1 MAVSF
6 LYICF
11 FSKKKINPENR
22 KLTTENFFVI
32 LQKTKRKMRH
42 TLLFITIFF
51 NCFFVNGQKTQNY
64 LKDASVGFVVT
75 DLETEKPLVSQNA
88 ETRLAPASVSKLIT
102 TATALELLGADFR
115 FETTMQYDGTLFNG
129 ILDGNLYICGG
140 GDPTLGS
147 KYFEN
152 DFLTEWISMLKI
164 NGIKQ
169 ITGKIIADTQIFD
182 SQALP
187 SGYPLIDIGNW
198 YASGT
203 YALSVF
209 DNIINVYFKSGAA
222 GTKPK
227 ITNISPQIANLQIE
241 NNLISKK
248 GVGDCAIFSGFPY
261 ENKRKVDGSIEANKT
276 DFLVRADMPNPPNVL
291 IDTLT
296 NYLIANGIIVDGK
309 ILDTLLYP
317 TKRNLLYVH
326 FSPPL
331 SDIIKNV
338 NHRSNNM
345 FAEHIFKYLSLKN
358 SKQATLAGSIELTK
372 KFWEAKWLNVS
383 TFSITDGCGLSP
395 NSKISAQFINDL
407 LVFMYKKS
415 KNSEVFFESLPIAG
429 QNGTIIKFLKNTV
442 LEGKAHLKSGSI
454 SKVQCYAGYIILD
467 TKIYAVTIFVNNF
480 SASRTNVRK
489 EIENMILEAVK

>member
-1 MAVSF
+1 
-6 LYICF
+6 
-11 FSKKKINPENR
+11 
-22 KLTTENFFVI
+22 
-32 LQKTKRKMRH
+32 MRH
-42 TLLFITIFF
+42 TLLYIAIFA
-51 NCFFVNGQKTQNY
+51 NCFFVNAQNN
-64 LKDASVGFVVT
+64 LKGASVGFIVT
-75 DLETEKPLVSQNA
+75 DLETEKMLVSQNA

-115 FETTMQYDGTLFNG
+115 FETTLQYDGTLLNG
-129 ILDGNLYICGG
+129 ILNGNLYICGG

-147 KYFEN
+147 KFFET
-152 DFLTEWISMLKI
+152 DFLAEWFSMLKI

-187 SGYPLIDIGNW
+187 SGYPLGDIGNW
-198 YASGT
+198 YATGT

-209 DNIINVYFKSGAA
+209 DNIINVYFESGAV

-227 ITNISPQIANLQIE
+227 ITKISPQVTGLQIE
-241 NNLISKK
+241 NNLTSKK

-261 ENKRKVDGSIEANKT
+261 ENKRKVGGSIEANQT
-276 DFLVRADMPNPPNVL
+276 DFVVRADMPNPPNVL

-296 NYLIANGIIVDGK
+296 NYLIANGIIIGGK
-309 ILDTLLYP
+309 ISDTLLYP
-317 TKRNLLYVH
+317 AKKNLLYAH

-331 SDIIKNV
+331 SEIIKNV

-345 FAEHIFKYLSLKN
+345 FAEHIFKFLSTKN
-358 SKQATLAGSIELTK
+358 SKQASFSASIELTK
-372 KFWEAKWLNVS
+372 KFWEEMGLNVS
-383 TFSITDGCGLSP
+383 KFSITDGCGLSP

-415 KNSEVFFESLPIAG
+415 ENSEVFFESLPIAG
-429 QNGTIIKFLKNTV
+429 QSGTISKFLKNTA

-454 SKVQCYAGYIILD
+454 SKVQCYAGYIVLD
-467 TKIYAVTIFVNNF
+467 TKTYAVTILVNNF
-480 SASRTNVRK
+480 STSRTAVRK
-489 EIENMILEAVK
+489 EIEKMLLETVKVP